1 VSDADGPPD
10 YLELPV
16 GRFLDLVAA
25 DEPAPGGG
33 SVVAVSVALAAG
45 LSSMAA
51 RLSTKQLA
59 DAAGLARRADG
70 LRERVAPL
78 ARADAVAYGRVLA
91 AQRER
96 EGDDHGDRVRAAL
109 SEAADVPLA
118 VAEVG
123 AEVAGI
129 AARLA
134 GDGNP
139 NLVGDALCA
148 VLLADAGVRVA
159 VMLVEINLKEINLK
173 EINLKEINPSS
184 RPNEDGRLG
193 RARELVETAASARRS
208 AEGEV

>member
-1 VSDADGPPD
+1 MSDAGDTPD

-25 DEPAPGGG
+25 GDSAPGGG
-33 SVVAVSVALAAG
+33 SAIAVSVALAAG

-59 DAAGLARRADG
+59 DATGLAQRAES

-91 AQRER
+91 AQRAR
-96 EGDDHGDRVRAAL
+96 EAPDQDGEVRAAL

-118 VAEVG
+118 VAEAG
-123 AEVAGI
+123 AEVARI

-134 GDGNP
+134 SDGNP
-139 NLVGDALCA
+139 NLEGDALCA
-148 VLLADAGVRVA
+148 VLLAEASVRAA
-159 VMLVEINLKEINLK
+159 VRLVEINLSGE
-173 EINLKEINPSS
+173 PG
-184 RPNEDGRLG
+184 EDGRLG
-193 RARELVETAASARRS
+193 RARDLVETAASARRS
-208 AEGEV
+208 AEGGV